1 MRIAIDAMLRGAD
14 CCRRERRRGYHESA
28 GFSAGSGT
36 AVLRTGT
43 IRFRRGTMCEC
54 ACECVSVVKRLAG
67 VVSCSRP
74 RPSCSVK
81 VVWIVVESWRG
92 SPFTDHG
99 FRPRQFCEWPASHAG
114 IARRTAPRATA
125 ELEAVRMI
133 QQSAL
138 VIGAG
143 VAGIATA
150 HYLALRP
157 EIGKV
162 TIVDRGQPMA
172 FTSAQS
178 GENYRNWWPHPVMT
192 AFTDLSIS
200 LMEEIDRTTGGGIGM
215 SRRGYALA
223 TRRTDIGD
231 LVDALRNGYA
241 ATDALRFHGPGEGDA
256 YVPPAS
262 ADRRTAPDGGGHHH
276 ESRPDPAHVSELRLR
291 GRGRHS
297 CSACRQHRFLPAGS
311 ADAGDCAGSG
321 SGTCDR
327 NR

>member
-28 GFSAGSGT
+28 GFGAGSGT
-36 AVLRTGT
+36 AVRRTGT
-43 IRFRRGTMCEC
+43 IRFRRATMCEC
-54 ACECVSVVKRLAG
+54 ACECVSGVRRLAG
-67 VVSCSRP
+67 VVSCRRS

-81 VVWIVVESWRG
+81 VVWIFVESWRG

-114 IARRTAPRATA
+114 IARRTAPRATV

-157 EIGKV
+157 EIGEV

-200 LMEEIDRTTGGGIGM
+200 LMEEIDRTTGGGHRHVAARLCARDPPHGHRRPCRCAPRRLRGRGHGRPAI
-215 SRRGYALA
+215 SRPGRGRHVRF
-223 TRRTDIGD
+223 TR
-231 LVDALRNGYA
+231 
-241 ATDALRFHGPGEGDA
+241 FSGPA
-256 YVPPAS
+256 HRP
-262 ADRRTAPDGGGHHH
+262 RRGGHHH

-291 GRGRHS
+291 GRGPS
-297 CSACRQHRFLPAGS
+297 FMFGVPAASIPPGWV
-311 ADAGDCAGSG
+311 GGCWRLRGVG
-321 SGTCDR
+321 ER
-327 NR
+327 NM